1 MQEQV
6 GRGEGGQEGRAPSM
20 LRTSAEGKRTLAA
33 EENMTVS
40 ALSLFDGIPDLHM
53 EWALQRFTRVELE
66 AGVRLIEEGE
76 SDEDM
81 LVLEEGGLDIL
92 TGDTPLGTAVPGDLV
107 GEAALFGYP
116 VRTASV
122 VTSSACSILLL
133 NRDGYQ
139 QLRDSSSPVAW
150 RLEKRALELVTE
162 RLRVV
167 GARIAAASEGTSV
180 RSIATA
186 GLFQRVGRMF
196 GAGGQKRTD
205 HLDIPFV
212 LRQTRMFADAPAEA
226 LRILS
231 GEMEQFAFSAGHFLC
246 TQGELGETFF
256 VLASG
261 KIEVLIGTPDGG
273 VEPLAQLQPGAS
285 FGQMALVSD
294 EPRMAS
300 CVAVD
305 RVCVATL
312 SRDAFQSLAE
322 RGDLAGSALRVA
334 LLRSLSE
341 QLAYANG
348 QLAQLDWVA
357 RSRSKGDVR
366 RLMMASAGVEANL
379 GGH

>member
-1 MQEQV
+1 
-6 GRGEGGQEGRAPSM
+6 
-20 LRTSAEGKRTLAA
+20 
-33 EENMTVS
+33 
-40 ALSLFDGIPDLHM
+40 M
-53 EWALQRFTRVELE
+53 ERFTRIELDS
-66 AGVRLIEEGE
+66 GVRLIEEGE

-81 LVLEEGGLDIL
+81 LILESGGLDVL
-92 TGDTPLGTAVPGDLV
+92 TGDTHLGTAVPGDLV

-122 VTSSACSILLL
+122 VTSSPCSILLL
-133 NRDGYQ
+133 NRAGYQ
-139 QLRDSSSPVAW
+139 ELRESSSPVAW
-150 RLEKRALELVTE
+150 RLEQRALDLVTD
-162 RLRVV
+162 RLRTV
-167 GARIAAASEGTSV
+167 GERIGKASEGTPVS
-180 RSIATA
+180 SHATQ
-186 GLFQRVGRMF
+186 GLFQRVSRMF

-205 HLDIPFV
+205 HLDLPFV
-212 LRQTRMFADAPAEA
+212 LRQTRMFSDAPPDA
-226 LRILS
+226 LRIV
-231 GEMEQFAFSAGHFLC
+231 GEQMEQFGFGPGAFLC

-261 KIEVLIGTPDGG
+261 KVEVLIGTPDGG

-305 RVCVATL
+305 KVTVATL
-312 SRDAFQSLAE
+312 SREAFQALRA
-322 RGDLAGSALRVA
+322 RDDLAGSVLRVA

-379 GGH
+379 GGR